1 MSTMDF
7 VSDHG
12 WSVFLSTFGEVATS
26 RSYQGVP
33 LCRKRNPQKGWP
45 AERRLYNM
53 TWGTVEKAGEGSMIR
68 CIDKKER
75 VEPQGCLPACLPPR
89 PPIHAPECSPFCL
102 YVRKSIS
109 FSFPSPRPNYTTMI
123 IQIQTSS
130 ILPFYRISLTAPTH
144 PHTQTGRQVHL
155 TYLPTYF
162 IGGTRPP
169 YLR

>member
-109 FSFPSPRPNYTTMI
+109 FSFPFPRPKLHNHE
-123 IQIQTSS
+123 TSN
-130 ILPFYRISLTAPTH
+130 LA
-144 PHTQTGRQVHL
+144 HL
-155 TYLPTYF
+155 TLLSYSPYCTHTPTYRRLVAKCTLPTYLLTDF
-162 IGGTRPP
+162 MGGTRPP
-169 YLR
+169 

>member
-12 WSVFLSTFGEVATS
+12 WSVFLSTFGEADPAWL
-26 RSYQGVP
+26 RLRRP
-33 LCRKRNPQKGWP
+33 LCRNGIRKKDSLRNAGCIIWLG
-45 AERRLYNM
+45 EL
-53 TWGTVEKAGEGSMIR
+53 WEKAGEGSTIR

-109 FSFPSPRPNYTTMI
+109 FSFPSPRPNYTTMKL
-123 IQIQTSS
+123 QTSP
-130 ILPFYRISLTAPTH
+130 ILPFYRIRLTAHTH
-144 PHTQTGRQVHL
+144 PHTEDSSPSAPYLL
-155 TYLPTYF
+155 TYLLTSWEVPDH
-162 IGGTRPP
+162 
-169 YLR
+169 LKD